1 MLPVLRLRKGQ
12 ALSSGACLCCH
23 QTRQTHG
30 GETKMKTTTE
40 KTTEEIFGPVIFRY
54 TRKQAIEDGV
64 LVDVSE
70 TAQEAGIKLP
80 TALTQAVF
88 EQYVAV
94 SPEMKGEQDE
104 SGRLWDILWMF
115 SCAVRGGQI
124 DGEQGSFELIVA
136 KPDRNDWQGNEKPFE
151 GDRKR
156 RLVTLKAVC
165 GPNDEGSACIT
176 IMRPEED

>member
-1 MLPVLRLRKGQ
+1 
-12 ALSSGACLCCH
+12 
-23 QTRQTHG
+23 
-30 GETKMKTTTE
+30 MKTTME

-64 LVDVSE
+64 LVDVTK
-70 TAQEAGIKLP
+70 TAMEASIKFP
-80 TALTQAVF
+80 TALTQAVY
-88 EQYVAV
+88 EQYVVV

-115 SCAVRGGQI
+115 SCAVRGGRI
-124 DGEQGSFELIVA
+124 DGAQGSFELIVA
-136 KPDRNDWQGNEKPFE
+136 KPDGNDWQSNENPFE

-156 RLVTLKAVC
+156 RLVKLKAVC
-165 GPNDEGSACIT
+165 GPDDHGAACIT